1 MQLNSQHNY
10 IHIFS
15 VSVKVA
21 LLQEKKKKS
30 SQAVTLMFKMNND
43 REI

>member
-10 IHIFS
+10 SHIFS

-21 LLQEKKKKS
+21 LLQEKKKS